1 MRHEGLAFAYYIC
14 GDRKTKTK
22 TDRADTGRA
31 GADRADTD
39 RADTDVLHAVAC
51 CWVCLRAAAGCC
63 VLCAVCCCYLCAAAA
78 FVLLLVLLCAAACRC
93 PGFRAAPASL
103 RAAAG
108 CCGLRTACCELLR
121 AAILRAVS
129 CYKVLAMPSVQPLAA
144 RSRLVPAIWKAWFG
158 RDSNTR
164 LIQIPRRFR
173 RPWDCHQ
180 DMSHGTKYKML
191 KPPARNLTS
200 YLRFSVA
207 SCQKLKNMVGTP
219 RQCYFCEN

>member
-1 MRHEGLAFAYYIC
+1 MRALLLRIIFAVIKKNKKN
-14 GDRKTKTK
+14 RQSRHRQSRRRPSRHRQSRHR
-22 TDRADTGRA
+22 RA
-31 GADRADTD
+31 
-39 RADTDVLHAVAC
+39 AC
-51 CWVCLRAAAGCC
+51 CCLLLGVSACCGGLLRAVRCLLLLPLRCCCLRAAACA
-63 VLCAVCCCYLCAAAA
+63 AVCRCVPLSRFSCC
-78 FVLLLVLLCAAACRC
+78 F
-93 PGFRAAPASL
+93 GF
-103 RAAAG
+103 AAG

-144 RSRLVPAIWKAWFG
+144 RSRLVPAIWKTWFG

-164 LIQIPRRFR
+164 LIQIPRRLR

-180 DMSHGTKYKML
+180 DMSHETKYKML

-207 SCQKLKNMVGTP
+207 SCQQLKNMVGTP